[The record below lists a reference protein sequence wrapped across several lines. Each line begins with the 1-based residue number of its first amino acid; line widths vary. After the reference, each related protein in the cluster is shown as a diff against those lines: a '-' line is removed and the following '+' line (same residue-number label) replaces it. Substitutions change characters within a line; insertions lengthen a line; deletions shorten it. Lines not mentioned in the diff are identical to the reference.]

1 MNELRP
7 TAMIEVQLHQA
18 AREVV
23 WPATPDLRGSV
34 LSRLDHPR
42 ARGRV
47 LPRRALGAAL
57 AVVVLLVIAVLANPS
72 TRTAVAEFFGLV
84 EGYRIEIVPTITAP
98 AGPSAAPS
106 TPTPS
111 GRAAV
116 PLGFASQTTLEAA
129 ASTVGFAPAL
139 PAGEPE
145 PVVYLARFGEQTFVI
160 LQYPSFDLWQ
170 SREGVPVMM
179 VKTLPDGRVVQNPQV
194 HGRTG
199 FWVAGIE
206 RSMRFVDADG
216 RDIPGSARTVGRNAL
231 IWNGVSRLYRL
242 ETDLPLAEALR
253 LADSLP

>member
-1 MNELRP
+1 MNEPRSTAVIEAQLR
-7 TAMIEVQLHQA
+7 QA
-18 AREVV
+18 AGEVV
-23 WPATPDLRGSV
+23 WPATPDLRSSV
-34 LSRLDHPR
+34 LSRLDGTPTR
-42 ARGRV
+42 RSV
-47 LPRRALGAAL
+47 VPRRALRT
-57 AVVVLLVIAVLANPS
+57 AVAVAVLLVVAVLAHPGA
-72 TRTAVAEFFGLV
+72 RTAVAEFFGLV
-84 EGYRIEIVPTITAP
+84 EGYRIEIVPTAAP

-129 ASTVGFAPAL
+129 ASAVGFAPAL
-139 PAGEPE
+139 PAGEPK
-145 PVVYLARFGEQTFVI
+145 PDVYLARFGEQTLVI
-160 LQYPSFDLWQ
+160 LRYSRFDLWQ

-179 VKTLPDGRVVQNPQV
+179 VKTLPDGHVVQNPQV

-199 FWVAGIE
+199 FWIAGIE

-216 RDIPGSARTVGRNAL
+216 HDIPGSARTVGRNAL